1 MTETAK
7 SPSASDERPI
17 FRVVSGT
24 FATGVK
30 LYAPGEEIVW
40 AIPEGWDDKK
50 YGKHFAAYGPSLTFE
65 PLNQAAEKRMEEH
78 KKLVAEKNQ
87 PKPTRDDE
95 RAAKLEKLVLDMLN
109 AQGEAQAEAR
119 RAQARHEELMEK
131 LVAAQEKKR

>member
-1 MTETAK
+1 MTEAK
-7 SPSASDERPI
+7 QTQDERPI
-17 FRVVSGT
+17 FRVKSGP

-30 LYAPGEEIVW
+30 LYQPEEEIVW
-40 AIPEGWDDKK
+40 AVPEGWDEKK
-50 YGKHFAAYGPSLTFE
+50 YGKHFAEYGPSLSFE
-65 PLNQAAEKRMEEH
+65 PLNEAAVKRMADH
-78 KKLVAEKNQ
+78 KKLVAEKNL

-95 RAAKLEKLVLDMLN
+95 RASKLEKLVLDMLN